1 MLAIHGIWA
10 HGALSLWAEDSGQSA
25 PVPSRQGRSGRIPRP
40 HPFAAAPGL
49 LADVLAEFG
58 EPASDLVRKA
68 TDDELTLWLPGKS
81 AGPLASPDLAR
92 AVDLGGT
99 ADPATAADLAGPA
112 NLVGYA
118 DLAGPANLIG
128 RADLAGS
135 TDLAGPVDPPSGS
148 AASGPAPAIAV
159 GTGFSDKERAAPP
172 PLGSTI
178 TFRYQ
183 ELSEAGVP
191 RFPSY
196 VGVRVDK

>member
-68 TDDELTLWLPGKS
+68 ADDELTLWLPGKS

-118 DLAGPANLIG
+118 DLAG
-128 RADLAGS
+128 S

-148 AASGPAPAIAV
+148 AASGPAPPAV
-159 GTGFSDKERAAPP
+159 SVIQFASAARRM
-172 PLGSTI
+172 LV
-178 TFRYQ
+178 
-183 ELSEAGVP
+183 LVH
-191 RFPSY
+191 PS
-196 VGVRVDK
+196 GAHTLQS